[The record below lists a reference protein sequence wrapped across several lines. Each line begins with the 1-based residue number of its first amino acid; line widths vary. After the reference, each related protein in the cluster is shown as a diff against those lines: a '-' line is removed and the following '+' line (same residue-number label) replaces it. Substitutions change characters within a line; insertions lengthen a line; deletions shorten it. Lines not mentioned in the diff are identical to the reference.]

1 MLRILDFLLERKRIF
16 PDQIEVY
23 EEIAN
28 LLKSLYSLEKA
39 HKTAYEKWVERN
51 RLRDRYRA
59 QVQNGFS
66 GRRTAFR
73 AEETAD
79 ILNCLAASLRQS
91 IARETEENGGICPTY
106 FYYEAESI
114 RPVKSGILPGKMR
127 KSALPLFLEGPTR
140 WMRTRQTEAAK
151 RSVADKVRDS
161 ALLDRRLNMYK
172 LNESLE
178 NVSFEVGRTR
188 AFPRGWLENE
198 SIWVHMEYKYLLA
211 LLACGNYDRFFM
223 DFAAMAIP
231 FLPPETYGR
240 STLENSSFLV
250 SSVNSDSA
258 SHGRGFV
265 SRLSG
270 STAEFI
276 SIWNWMLFG
285 KAPFGLDD
293 DGLYLSLCP
302 AIPARLLPED
312 GKLMGTFLGKVPVV
326 YHAANLEE
334 LRPGAYRITGYQICD
349 GTGTAFIAGSKVPA
363 EWAKQ
368 IRNGGVLRL
377 EVSVEPI

>member
-1 MLRILDFLLERKRIF
+1 
-16 PDQIEVY
+16 
-23 EEIAN
+23 
-28 LLKSLYSLEKA
+28 
-39 HKTAYEKWVERN
+39 
-51 RLRDRYRA
+51 
-59 QVQNGFS
+59 
-66 GRRTAFR
+66 
-73 AEETAD
+73 
-79 ILNCLAASLRQS
+79 
-91 IARETEENGGICPTY
+91 
-106 FYYEAESI
+106 
-114 RPVKSGILPGKMR
+114 
-127 KSALPLFLEGPTR
+127 
-140 WMRTRQTEAAK
+140 
-151 RSVADKVRDS
+151 
-161 ALLDRRLNMYK
+161 
-172 LNESLE
+172 
-178 NVSFEVGRTR
+178 
-188 AFPRGWLENE
+188 
-198 SIWVHMEYKYLLA
+198 MEYKYLLA

-258 SHGRGFV
+258 SHGRGFA

-312 GKLMGTFLGKVPVV
+312 GELMGTFLGKVPVV
-326 YHAANLEE
+326 YHAADLEE

-377 EVSVEPI
+377 DVSVEPI